1 MTLDFTNVL
10 KGVVTQTLLMALLER
25 GGYRVT
31 RLGIE
36 ELFGEVKHI
45 DIQQYLALNLP
56 LPLRYLPDLL
66 VAEIDM
72 THVFLVEVKFRRAF
86 DKNAVESLHEELK
99 KQREHWP
106 QAYAAIMIA
115 EPVVAG
121 GEDDATSASGAGRPS
136 GPCPQRHKRQQARQN
151 KPRVSHSHP
160 LSTNRCLRWP
170 HNMPHRGF
178 VKLLQYPI
186 GSCGAGLLSGENATC
201 RYSRCAPPSSGC
213 RRR

>member
-45 DIQQYLALNLP
+45 DIQQYLGLNLP

-86 DKNAVESLHEELK
+86 DQNAVESLHEELK

-115 EPVVAG
+115 EPVVADG
-121 GEDDATSASGAGRPS
+121 KFHQDYVRLLKPHEHDILLDNRLSLDQRWERLHHLQRVFTRFNNERYILDVQKSADSLTQTLHDLA
-136 GPCPQRHKRQQARQN
+136 
-151 KPRVSHSHP
+151 
-160 LSTNRCLRWP
+160 
-170 HNMPHRGF
+170 
-178 VKLLQYPI
+178 KL
-186 GSCGAGLLSGENATC
+186 
-201 RYSRCAPPSSGC
+201 
-213 RRR
+213 